1 MEPPSPPSTNASL
14 PPLPHSN
21 DAAGPG
27 STPPI
32 NTFHLSR
39 NIASSSTPTDLVIQT
54 FDDRILVIITQN
66 QKIGILVSPHFCFT
80 IASPPDKVDPSFNP
94 PSYAITS
101 PPSSILRRDGHP
113 QPPPTS
119 TRTITHSPPRLAA
132 TGRTSALRSV
142 RLAGRYSHLVD
153 FERDFEFQET
163 GSSGS
168 CSGQDGG

>member
-1 MEPPSPPSTNASL
+1 MEPPSPPSANSSL
-14 PPLPHSN
+14 RPLPLHNNVASPN
-21 DAAGPG
+21 

-66 QKIGILVSPHFCFT
+66 QKIGILVRPCPPL
-80 IASPPDKVDPSFNP
+80 SPPFAQTDSIDPGFNP
-94 PSYAITS
+94 PSYSITS
-101 PPSSILRRDGHP
+101 PPSSILRRDGNTES
-113 QPPPTS
+113 PPTS

-142 RLAGRYSHLVD
+142 RVAGRYSHLVD
-153 FERDFEFQET
+153 FERDFEF
-163 GSSGS
+163 
-168 CSGQDGG
+168 